1 METVNIINDFDPN
14 EYNLLIPVQSLQEIN
29 PIFKYVRNEVLIS
42 TKLQDKEIYEEKSAG
57 KGMFAL
63 THKALMKLCNAGNGQ
78 IVEVKK
84 IQPRVCEKCIE
95 VAGRTGIAPKCV
107 GCEARYNVAAHV
119 TMKFPELSGGWKI
132 IQASR
137 EVDLSAV
144 AKAGQADKL
153 KEFAGEH
160 AESKAISRVIRK
172 AFAIKSAYSLEEL
185 KKPFIAVYPV
195 LNANDPDAKRA
206 LIAGSMAASNL
217 LYGSGLTLGAPEEV
231 KQIEAPADATNV
243 VSADDY
249 DVEPLDVNE
258 HVEAGEHP
266 DTEPEKFFCGNPD
279 CGVEIKANVAD
290 YSIKKYKMPLCVKC
304 QGIAKKRLEDKEA
317 AKK

>member
-1 METVNIINDFDPN
+1 MQTMNLINDFDPKQ
-14 EYNLLIPVQSLQEIN
+14 YNLLIPVQSLQEIN
-29 PIFKYVRNEVLIS
+29 PIFKYVRNEVIIS
-42 TKLQDKEIYEEKSAG
+42 TILQDKEIYEEKSAG
-57 KGMFAL
+57 SKMYAL

-78 IVEVKK
+78 IVEIKK

-95 VAGRTGIAPKCV
+95 IAKATGIAPKCV
-107 GCEARYNVAAHV
+107 GCEARYNVASHV

-137 EVDLSAV
+137 EMDLSTV

-172 AFAIKSAYSLEEL
+172 AFAIKSAYTLDEL

-217 LYGSGLTLGAPEEV
+217 LYGSGLSLAAPEEV
-231 KQIEAPADATNV
+231 KHLESPVDPANL

-249 DVEPLDVNE
+249 EVEPIETIVHE
-258 HVEAGEHP
+258 KEP
-266 DTEPEKFFCGNPD
+266 DEDPEQFFCGNPE
-279 CGVEIKANVAD
+279 CGIEIKGNVAE
-290 YSIKKYKMPLCVKC
+290 YSTKRYKMPLCVKC
-304 QGIAKKRLEDKEA
+304 QGIAKKRLEEKEA
-317 AKK
+317 AK